1 LTVKNPALSVS
12 TWWQTT
18 GRYRGGPCTVVL
30 GKQIL
35 EENYPLGKL
44 LKNPTNYCSSIKA
57 GHGKNAISLVFTS
70 ADVAIAG
77 FCMSKCGT
85 HGPGQDKMG
94 IFVYAWVG
102 NSVTR
107 CPGQCAWPFH
117 QPIYEPQAPPLVAR
131 NGDVGTDGMIIN
143 LATVL
148 AGTVTVISKGQLA
161 HP

>member
-18 GRYRGGPCTVVL
+18 GRYRGGQCTVVI

-44 LKNPTNYCSSIKA
+44 LKNPTNYYSSIKA

-117 QPIYEPQAPPLVAR
+117 QPIYEPRAPPLVAR